1 MEIIKKWSNFMMLT
15 HVFTRVRGCQMAVN
29 VIHILRVS
37 TQNTKRGPYTLG
49 GKYVKETNYPNP
61 RNTKNQ
67 EAKG

>member
-1 MEIIKKWSNFMMLT
+1 MFLLELGGVK
-15 HVFTRVRGCQMAVN
+15 MAVN

-37 TQNTKRGPYTLG
+37 TQNTKREPYTLG